1 MKSAVNFTLRIY
13 IVFVIFVFSTGVIL
27 AITPAFIIG
36 DENFPVPDNLSGE
49 VFCHI
54 VSSQFFVFTFGKISV
69 AIVMLLAIDRWY
81 AITRPAKYKASF
93 KRGRVIMYIT
103 GVSLFCCGLNWQ
115 SLIEKKLVIKGG
127 KPSCVWISLIK
138 SKTTTQIFTV
148 VYVTFTFFVPLSIS
162 MITFFHLWRVM
173 RRTRDRFSRSNHT
186 KAFKSLLRMCAI
198 TGLFLA
204 LCWIPNQFVYV
215 LSKFGITQ
223 LDTPLHHATVVL
235 AMFNSCINPW
245 IYGATNRNYRRK
257 FKRILCFW
265 KKAEVG
271 PEETDMTA
279 RERGTRSSHDGRI
292 TKSEQRQEESRCV
305 DYSAFIRE
313 GSHAKDQNLQGESSK
328 DISMAGISGGDAEGQ
343 MSKKTSDE
351 DSNKLSTA

>member
-1 MKSAVNFTLRIY
+1 
-13 IVFVIFVFSTGVIL
+13 
-27 AITPAFIIG
+27 
-36 DENFPVPDNLSGE
+36 
-49 VFCHI
+49 
-54 VSSQFFVFTFGKISV
+54 
-69 AIVMLLAIDRWY
+69 
-81 AITRPAKYKASF
+81 
-93 KRGRVIMYIT
+93 
-103 GVSLFCCGLNWQ
+103 
-115 SLIEKKLVIKGG
+115 
-127 KPSCVWISLIK
+127 
-138 SKTTTQIFTV
+138 
-148 VYVTFTFFVPLSIS
+148 
-162 MITFFHLWRVM
+162 
-173 RRTRDRFSRSNHT
+173 
-186 KAFKSLLRMCAI
+186 
-198 TGLFLA
+198 
-204 LCWIPNQFVYV
+204 V

-313 GSHAKDQNLQGESSK
+313 GSQAKDQNLQGESSK
-328 DISMAGISGGDAEGQ
+328 DISMAGISGGDA
-343 MSKKTSDE
+343 
-351 DSNKLSTA
+351 